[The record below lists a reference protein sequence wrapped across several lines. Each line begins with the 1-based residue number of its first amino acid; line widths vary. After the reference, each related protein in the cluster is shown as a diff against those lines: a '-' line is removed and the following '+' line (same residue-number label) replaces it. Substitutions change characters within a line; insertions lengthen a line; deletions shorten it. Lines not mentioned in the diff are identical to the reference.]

1 MTTLLAETT
10 PMIACQ
16 QVLAADARVFS
27 VQWLVF
33 PAESASHLT
42 PGYLLTRYLRHI
54 RRLTWTLVRPLETG
68 AGVQLRL
75 LGSRLSLITLAPLRS
90 QADGDGMVLTLDVSG
105 GLLVQPGQWDR
116 GRLSFHCEP
125 VAEGVRVALQ
135 LTGYSPLLLGP
146 KPSRWRKLL
155 YRWTQAYLHR
165 LVTVRF
171 LARLYRELV
180 DRTARLAVQQ
190 VRLREGEDI

>member
-1 MTTLLAETT
+1 MTALLAETT
-10 PMIACQ
+10 PKIACQ

-33 PAESASHLT
+33 PAELAGHLA
-42 PGYLLTRYLRHI
+42 PRHLLTRYLQHI

-75 LGSRLSLITLAPLRS
+75 LGSGLSLITLAPPR
-90 QADGDGMVLTLDVSG
+90 QADGDGMVLTLQVNG
-105 GLLVQPGQWDR
+105 GLLVQPGQWAP
-116 GRLSFHCEP
+116 GRLSFHCEA
-125 VAEGVRVALQ
+125 VAEGVRVTLQ

-190 VRLREGEDI
+190 VRLREGEEI